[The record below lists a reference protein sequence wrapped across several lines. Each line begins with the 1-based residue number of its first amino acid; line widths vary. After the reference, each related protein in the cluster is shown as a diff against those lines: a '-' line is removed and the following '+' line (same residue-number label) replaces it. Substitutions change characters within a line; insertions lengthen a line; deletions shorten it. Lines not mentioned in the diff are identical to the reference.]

1 MTEGEKTIKVVDR
14 RLFTADGEL
23 RDETKAELEK
33 EDATPEAPPAAAPAP
48 AAAEPAPETHPGF
61 LRLLDM
67 LGQTAALYMEGFP
80 DPATGRRQVDL
91 QAPGRS
97 STRSSPCARRR
108 AGGFPSRRTTRS
120 RTSSVSSSSSSRG
133 SPPRLPAG
141 RRLRR
146 LRGEAEAS
154 RIRSRP

>member
-33 EDATPEAPPAAAPAP
+33 DDVTPEAPPAAAPAP

-91 QAPGRS
+91 QGARQIIDSLVALREKTRGRLSFQENDALENLLGELQLVFARLAAP
-97 STRSSPCARRR
+97 
-108 AGGFPSRRTTRS
+108 
-120 RTSSVSSSSSSRG
+120 
-133 SPPRLPAG
+133 PAG
-141 RRLRR
+141 RPPAPTPARR
-146 LRGEAEAS
+146 G
-154 RIRSRP
+154 

>member
-23 RDETKAELEK
+23 RDEAKAELEK
-33 EDATPEAPPAAAPAP
+33 SDAAPEAPPAAAPAP
-48 AAAEPAPETHPGF
+48 AAAEPVPETHPGF

-91 QAPGRS
+91 QGARQIIDSLAALREKTRGRLSFQETDALESLLGELQLLFAKLAAP
-97 STRSSPCARRR
+97 
-108 AGGFPSRRTTRS
+108 
-120 RTSSVSSSSSSRG
+120 
-133 SPPRLPAG
+133 PAG
-141 RRLRR
+141 RPPAPTPARR
-146 LRGEAEAS
+146 G
-154 RIRSRP
+154 

>member
-91 QAPGRS
+91 AGARQIIDSLVALREKTRGRLSFQESDALENLLGELQLVFARLAAP
-97 STRSSPCARRR
+97 
-108 AGGFPSRRTTRS
+108 
-120 RTSSVSSSSSSRG
+120 
-133 SPPRLPAG
+133 PAG
-141 RRLRR
+141 RPPAPAPARR
-146 LRGEAEAS
+146 G
-154 RIRSRP
+154 